1 SYREKSVSLLIDG
14 EESAVDFIDP
24 VDENDA
30 INDLSMD
37 GFVVV
42 FRIDDRR
49 TFQHATDLLYDLRK
63 ARGVDSAVILAAN
76 KCDLVR
82 SREVSSDEA
91 KSVAATYDCKCGS
104 WPRRGGRRTKHAHAG
119 DDTSCYARSKHLLNK
134 IFRKYPISKSCENL
148 YVL

>member
-1 SYREKSVSLLIDG
+1 MERVDSYREKSVSLLIDG

-91 KSVAATYDCKCGS
+91 KSVAATYDCKYVE
-104 WPRRGGRRTKHAHAG
+104 
-119 DDTSCYARSKHLLNK
+119 TSVVLNHNVDELLVG
-134 IFRKYPISKSCENL
+134 I
-148 YVL
+148 VTQVV